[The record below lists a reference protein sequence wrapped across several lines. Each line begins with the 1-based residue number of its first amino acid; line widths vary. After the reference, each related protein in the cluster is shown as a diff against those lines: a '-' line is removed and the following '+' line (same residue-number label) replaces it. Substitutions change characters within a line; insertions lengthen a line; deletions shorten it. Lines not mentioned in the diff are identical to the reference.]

1 MDFLSQK
8 KTHTQWTNNVDGK
21 RDNIKQTK
29 TYFVFG
35 TKKKKKKENINNN
48 LKRVFI
54 ILKV

>member
-35 TKKKKKKENINNN
+35 TKKKKKKR
-48 LKRVFI
+48 KQ
-54 ILKV
+54 K